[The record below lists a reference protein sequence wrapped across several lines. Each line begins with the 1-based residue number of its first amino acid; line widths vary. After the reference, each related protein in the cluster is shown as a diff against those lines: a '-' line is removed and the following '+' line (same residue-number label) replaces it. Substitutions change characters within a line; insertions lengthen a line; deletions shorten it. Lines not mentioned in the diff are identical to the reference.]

1 MPQAIPVLYNE
12 AAVKYRGDNNVES
25 RECASG
31 ASRGAQPDAVKG
43 RDVRPSNFR
52 DRVFERYE
60 SIPQVRPTD
69 PNRVGS
75 FTSQNGAGAAS
86 AMGKGEGASGETKAD
101 DFSSRQK
108 ENCGGT
114 KGEVGEAEGAAEEGG
129 VEPTV
134 KRLLLPLYFVPIQL
148 RRRDQPHCHRRR
160 APPRDVLLDASI
172 SHLVVDSST
181 LGQ

>member
-31 ASRGAQPDAVKG
+31 ASGGARPDAVKG

-108 ENCGGT
+108 EDRGGT
-114 KGEVGEAEGAAEEGG
+114 KGEVGEDEGRAEEGLACVSLCG
-129 VEPTV
+129 KNIQSALGGPAKVAR
-134 KRLLLPLYFVPIQL
+134 RLHIAARL
-148 RRRDQPHCHRRR
+148 C
-160 APPRDVLLDASI
+160 DAGPS
-172 SHLVVDSST
+172 DCCAKMR
-181 LGQ
+181 

>member
-1 MPQAIPVLYNE
+1 VRHNE
-12 AAVKYRGDNNVES
+12 YRGDNNVES

-31 ASRGAQPDAVKG
+31 ASRGAQPDAVTG

-75 FTSQNGAGAAS
+75 FTSQNGAGAES
-86 AMGKGEGASGETKAD
+86 AMGKGEESSAETRANHIGG
-101 DFSSRQK
+101 REK
-108 ENCGGT
+108 ENRGGT
-114 KGEVGEAEGAAEEGG
+114 KGTLGEDTGGEEEVGC

-134 KRLLLPLYFVPIQL
+134 KRLLLPLYFVPIIS
-148 RRRDQPHCHRRR
+148 RRSVNAAKDSTSPKSLSRPVREKNGHLQPHRFRQVW
-160 APPRDVLLDASI
+160 AQSL
-172 SHLVVDSST
+172 
-181 LGQ
+181 